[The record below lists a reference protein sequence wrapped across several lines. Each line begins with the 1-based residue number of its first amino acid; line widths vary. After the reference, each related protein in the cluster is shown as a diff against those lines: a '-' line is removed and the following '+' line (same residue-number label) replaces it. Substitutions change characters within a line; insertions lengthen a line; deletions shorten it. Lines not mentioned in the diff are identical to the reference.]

1 MELTLNKKE
10 CKRLDFHGSW
20 ASPLHWSNAIGQI
33 ASTYVA
39 ITGRPNQDMDECDE
53 EPIKNARHCET
64 AQP

>member
-1 MELTLNKKE
+1 MDLGL
-10 CKRLDFHGSW
+10 
-20 ASPLHWSNAIGQI
+20 PLSCIGQI

-53 EPIKNARHCET
+53 EPIENARHCET